1 MMRNHSAHALTAL
14 LVALL
19 LATACTK
26 NSPSAPGTPG
36 ATTKANV
43 SITSVSVAA
52 EALSTGG
59 YTYRV
64 TVKVRESAGVA
75 ATLSAL
81 DLTFMR
87 DATTLASS
95 HIDRPI
101 SDTSNVVAANAT
113 VDSRE
118 ITTTDDDLTHAAANK
133 VIAKITFA
141 DGAASTSSATAS
153 ADIATPPAAH
163 FTLSGTVSDESSA
176 RPIAGGTVQ
185 VLDGPDAGKSAAT
198 EGGGGYSIPGLS
210 GGSFIVRAT
219 ASGYA
224 SREQM
229 VTIARDSTL
238 DLKLRPNA
246 APPPPPPPASCS
258 YSVSPA
264 ESGSDYRGASL
275 TATISRTS
283 GSCSWQA
290 SSNVSWITFSN
301 PSGNGN
307 ATLSYSIAPNP
318 TFDTRLGN
326 VTVSWTGGSAQIRI
340 TQGHVPDFQCT
351 LNVSTG
357 PQDFNNVPSAGGQLS
372 VSTSIASIPP
382 GTTFCSTG
390 TTVSSNVPWMTG
402 GGSAAGSQPGSFTF
416 TVAPNPSPGTARSGQ
431 IVATGGG
438 KTASV
443 SVTQR

>member
-1 MMRNHSAHALTAL
+1 MMRNHSAHATAI

-26 NSPSAPGTPG
+26 NSPSAPSTPG
-36 ATTKANV
+36 AATKANV
-43 SITSVSVAA
+43 GITSVSVTA

-64 TVKVRESAGVA
+64 TVKMRESGGVA

-101 SDTSNVVAANAT
+101 SDASNVVAANAT

-118 ITTTDDDLTHAAANK
+118 IATTDDDLTHAVANK
-133 VIAKITFA
+133 VVAKITFA

-153 ADIATPPAAH
+153 ADIATPASAH
-163 FTLSGTVSDESSA
+163 FTLSGTVSDESNA

-185 VLDGPDAGKSAAT
+185 VLNGPDAGKST
-198 EGGGGYSIPGLS
+198 STDGGGAYSLS
-210 GGSFIVRAT
+210 GLTGGALTVRAS
-219 ASGYA
+219 ASGYSA
-224 SREQM
+224 REQG
-229 VTIARDSTL
+229 VTVARDSTL
-238 DLKLRPNA
+238 DLQLRPA
-246 APPPPPPPASCS
+246 TPAPSPTPPPCS
-258 YSVSPA
+258 YTVSPA

-283 GSCSWQA
+283 GTCAWQA
-290 SSNVSWITFSN
+290 SSNVSWITVSN
-301 PSGNGN
+301 GSGNGN
-307 ATLSYSIAPNP
+307 ATLSYTIAPNP
-318 TFDTRLGN
+318 TFDSRFGN
-326 VTVSWTGGSAQIRI
+326 VTVSWTGGSAQIRV
-340 TQGHVPDFQCT
+340 TQGHPPDFECS
-351 LNVSTG
+351 LNVSKG

-372 VSTSIASIPP
+372 VSTMITSIPS
-382 GTTFCSTG
+382 GASQCGTG
-390 TTVSSNVPWMTG
+390 TTVSSNVPWITG
-402 GGSAAGSQPGSFTF
+402 GGSAVGSNPGAFTF
-416 TVAPNPSPGTARSGQ
+416 TVGANPSPGTARNGQ
-431 IVATGGG
+431 ITATGGG

-443 SVTQR
+443 TVTQR